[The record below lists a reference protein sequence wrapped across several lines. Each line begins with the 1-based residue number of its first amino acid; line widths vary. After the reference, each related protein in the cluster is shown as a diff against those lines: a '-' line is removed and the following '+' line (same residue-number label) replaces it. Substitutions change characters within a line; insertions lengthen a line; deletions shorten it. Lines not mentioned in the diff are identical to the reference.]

1 MIELLKTLSAALN
14 DEANNIVKHIG
25 DDLAYTSNFFD
36 AVYTFESIQQRPR
49 ALRGKCGVYV
59 FVIINPVNL
68 TTDEVRKW
76 NNVRG
81 AKFKDYKQ
89 KNLKPADCLYVG
101 SGDSIYRRMT
111 DHFNE
116 TGESTGLKL
125 QSSNRK
131 KVLNCIK
138 VYAFPLRREYRP
150 YSSVI
155 MREIEKRLHNTLN
168 PVAGS
173 SRV

>member
-1 MIELLKTLSAALN
+1 MIELLKALSTTLN
-14 DEANNIVKHIG
+14 DESKNIVKNISDG
-25 DDLAYTSNFFD
+25 LAFTSVFFD
-36 AVYTFESIQQRPR
+36 TVYTFESIHQRPR
-49 ALRGKCGVYV
+49 ALWGKCGVYV
-59 FVIINPVNL
+59 FVIKTPVNL

-81 AKFKDYKQ
+81 AKFKDYKK
-89 KNLKPADCLYVG
+89 KNLKIGDCLYVG

-111 DHFNE
+111 DHFN
-116 TGESTGLKL
+116 TTCESTGLKL
-125 QSSNRK
+125 GSPNRK

-138 VYAFPLRREYRP
+138 VYAFPLRREYTP
-150 YSSVI
+150 YSSII
-155 MREIEKRLHNTLN
+155 MREIEKRLHNALN